1 MYKQC
6 PHKWYLQYVKKL
18 RDDKPNMHFVFGTA
32 MHEAIQHYLQTMYDT
47 SASKA
52 DNIDIRK
59 YFKERMSD
67 EYSKYKKKNK
77 DRHFSTP
84 EQMNEFFQDGVAILE
99 WFKKHKRGRK
109 AFFSPR
115 QSELVGIEIPLI
127 LQPIKERPNIK
138 YMGYVDLV
146 VKDKSS
152 GEYIIYDIKTSTKGW
167 SKWEKGDITKSQQLL
182 LYKNYYSEL
191 FKVPKDKIRV
201 EFFIVKRKVLDFD
214 DDKLQSPHQAYRIQS
229 FKPTDN
235 PKRLREANEDFV
247 NFIRECYTA
256 EGQPIDKEFPKCPTK
271 LCDWCEFGKNRE
283 LCGEGLSPDEKFFTL
298 G

>member
-1 MYKQC
+1 
-6 PHKWYLQYVKKL
+6 
-18 RDDKPNMHFVFGTA
+18 
-32 MHEAIQHYLQTMYDT
+32 MYDT

-146 VKDKSS
+146 TKDKNT
-152 GEYIIYDIKTSTKGW
+152 GEYTIYDINGNSLINGW
-167 SKWEKGDITKSQQLL
+167 IANQEAIDLTWLENGKYYIMQLNNNGIIENHRFL
-182 LYKNYYSEL
+182 K
-191 FKVPKDKIRV
+191 
-201 EFFIVKRKVLDFD
+201 
-214 DDKLQSPHQAYRIQS
+214 H
-229 FKPTDN
+229 
-235 PKRLREANEDFV
+235 
-247 NFIRECYTA
+247 
-256 EGQPIDKEFPKCPTK
+256 
-271 LCDWCEFGKNRE
+271 
-283 LCGEGLSPDEKFFTL
+283 
-298 G
+298 

>member
-1 MYKQC
+1 MYKSC

-32 MHEAIQHYLQTMYDT
+32 MHEAIQHYLQTMYDK
-47 SASKA
+47 SAAKA
-52 DNIDIRK
+52 DNIDIRNF
-59 YFKERMSD
+59 FKGKMTD
-67 EYSKYKKKNK
+67 EYNKYKKKNK

-167 SKWEKGDITKSQQLL
+167 SKWEKGDVTKSQQLL